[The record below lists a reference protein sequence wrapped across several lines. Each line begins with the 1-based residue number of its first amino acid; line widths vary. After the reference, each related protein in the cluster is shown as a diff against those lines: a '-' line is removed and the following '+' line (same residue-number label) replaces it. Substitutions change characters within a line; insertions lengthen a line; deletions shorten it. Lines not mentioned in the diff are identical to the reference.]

1 MILVFTKYRP
11 DQKIDAINKKIVIKD
26 MITDAF
32 LQEVLLN
39 PKRS

>member
-1 MILVFTKYRP
+1 MTLGFYEIPT

-32 LQEVLLN
+32 LTRGLT
-39 PKRS
+39 